1 MIDAQGRHS
10 GLVTLED
17 IVEELLGDIQDEYD
31 LLPIHVVRSGA
42 GWLVGGGIS
51 LHRLKELTGIE
62 LEIEDTSSV
71 GSNLNSW
78 VTERLGHVPSGGD
91 VVVQNGMR
99 LLVRK
104 VRRQRVLEALLA

>member
-1 MIDAQGRHS
+1 MDDSSLRAAKMIDIE
-10 GLVTLED
+10 GLSSALRGWF
-17 IVEELLGDIQDEYD
+17 LGLD
-31 LLPIHVVRSGA
+31 LPIHVVRSGA

-62 LEIEDTSSV
+62 LELEDTSSV